1 MRASSTIAFVTAS
14 TAVAATRSVPSLLAA
29 FAHPTPN
36 VSPARP
42 STKRWKLVSPTSC
55 KRKHD
60 DPDIQSPRMKKKKQG
75 PSTVS
80 FDALTAAN
88 FPSLMNKN
96 IEMHTLILGTHP
108 SIKSLAESQ
117 YFGHPM
123 K

>member
-1 MRASSTIAFVTAS
+1 MKASSTMALVTAS
-14 TAVAATRSVPSLLAA
+14 TAVAATRSVPALLAA

-36 VSPARP
+36 VLPARP
-42 STKRWKLVSPTSC
+42 STKRWKPVSPSSC
-55 KRKHD
+55 KREHD
-60 DPDIQSPRMKKKKQG
+60 DPDTKSLRVNKKKKG
-75 PSTVS
+75 ASTVS

-117 YFGHPM
+117 YFGNPM